1 MAGQADNGHGTWLA
15 NLSAN
20 LTQEKA
26 DVFKQQLGSCLA
38 EAGMLPPSLWPR
50 AGTMN
55 DGSEGALRALLG
67 ALGPPANF
75 REYDSG
81 AAHGKDKVPGWI
93 STYGMAIIDDITV
106 AARTRMPCAAAHA
119 DARVTGMSLSDAGV
133 RTALADDT

>member
-38 EAGMLPPSLWPR
+38 AAGMLPSSLWPR
-50 AGTMN
+50 AGTMD

-67 ALGPPANF
+67 KRGPPANF

-81 AAHGKDKVPGWI
+81 AAHGKDNRG
-93 STYGMAIIDDITV
+93 DDCHHELGFL
-106 AARTRMPCAAAHA
+106 PLLCFH
-119 DARVTGMSLSDAGV
+119 TGSD
-133 RTALADDT
+133 RR